1 VLAVVGDLAAIWAAV
16 MATVIA
22 MVFVG
27 DVVMRVRDMG
37 RAGAGPV
44 RRTIN
49 EPRPAGEGGQPAA
62 LRTTA
67 SRAAIGNA
75 DAKVVMIEYSDFQCP
90 FCARYTK
97 DIFPKIKATFIDTG
111 RVRYEYRSFPL
122 SNTHP
127 LAERAAEASKCALE
141 QRRYPE
147 MHDALF
153 AHQSELDDR
162 GLRARAAAIG
172 ADPLRFD
179 RCMTAGMV
187 DAVASDRAEGVRLG
201 VKFTPTFL
209 VGVVAADGGVIATK
223 RLLGALP
230 YEAFEKALES
240 TLVTVARQ

>member
-27 DVVMRVRDMG
+27 DVVMRVRVHGSRWARDT
-37 RAGAGPV
+37 V

-67 SRAAIGNA
+67 SRAAIGKRRCESRDDRVFRLPVPVLRSVYQGHFPEDSRQRSSIPVACCTNTEAFLCRIRIRSPNAPPKPPSALSSNA
-75 DAKVVMIEYSDFQCP
+75 D
-90 FCARYTK
+90 
-97 DIFPKIKATFIDTG
+97 
-111 RVRYEYRSFPL
+111 
-122 SNTHP
+122 
-127 LAERAAEASKCALE
+127 
-141 QRRYPE
+141 YPE

-172 ADPLRFD
+172 AIL
-179 RCMTAGMV
+179 CA
-187 DAVASDRAEGVRLG
+187 L
-201 VKFTPTFL
+201 
-209 VGVVAADGGVIATK
+209 I
-223 RLLGALP
+223 GA
-230 YEAFEKALES
+230 
-240 TLVTVARQ
+240 